1 MHWWKCRC
9 RVVSRHLPE
18 RNKLN
23 VDVVSRHLPE
33 EFQYKTST
41 FAYEY
46 KNFYTKP
53 NNKSNH
59 TTSQQVGASART
71 RYYER
76 ATLLF
81 KRAVLLL
88 ILKPYLVGT
97 KDMMADIFTKAV
109 DKPTFV
115 RMRNGMMNIH
125 GGLRSVLERSYNA
138 STGQLRRLIGSA
150 YDCVA
155 RS

>member
-1 MHWWKCRC
+1 MPDSTHEAEAAQA
-9 RVVSRHLPE
+9 SRAAKAGIYARQLL
-18 RNKLN
+18 LN
-23 VDVVSRHLPE
+23 NGRKITGPTVCLGD
-33 EFQYKTST
+33 
-41 FAYEY
+41 
-46 KNFYTKP
+46 
-53 NNKSNH
+53 NKSNQ

-97 KDMMADIFTKAV
+97 KDMMADMFTKAV

-125 GGLRSVLERSYNA
+125 GGLRSTLERSYNA